1 MYISNKL
8 QCKKPLNGFCK
19 RILQILLISLLL
31 NGMLNAKE
39 SVDEVNHLA
48 LATLMIYDANYE
60 KAKEEL
66 SLVDKNSDKY
76 DAAKYFTVLGV
87 LNSKE
92 GKTQAAI
99 KAYRNAIEATK
110 TKVFVTPASFEKEK
124 YLFSIASSDETKPK
138 APVFDPEAKR
148 KEKIEQLYMYL
159 TQEYYK
165 LKDYKNT
172 VASLENA
179 GEQGKSKAGLYTLR
193 AECYYKQGLHEKTF
207 AALNKGIKK
216 FLNDSTLLKQ
226 KFYYFAD
233 LKLYQA
239 AIDASKV
246 YMSKVGVSS
255 QEYIALAQMLIGANE
270 VDSAIKLLEES
281 KLKFPKE
288 PSIGILLGHMYLK
301 KNMKFASAHLFD
313 ESSYYDKKYLKD
325 AVEMNRRA
333 GNNLHAL
340 YLNTQNIDKVEKLK
354 QKIAIYLNAGEYR
367 KIIGLQKA
375 LERYKMLDDDNL
387 RYALA
392 YSYYMSDDYKN
403 AETQL
408 KFISDS
414 ELFSKATVI
423 RKNIEKCTNNP
434 LECL

>member
-1 MYISNKL
+1 MYQK
-8 QCKKPLNGFCK
+8 
-19 RILQILLISLLL
+19 ILALLLISFLCHGVLS
-31 NGMLNAKE
+31 AKDSASE
-39 SVDEVNHLA
+39 QDFDHLG
-48 LATLMIYDANYE
+48 LATMMIYDANYE

-66 SLVDKNSDKY
+66 SLVDKN
-76 DAAKYFTVLGV
+76 AKNFDGANYYTVVGV

-92 GKTQAAI
+92 KKTQEAI
-99 KAYRNAIEATK
+99 NAYKKAIEATK
-110 TKVFVTPASFEKEK
+110 TKIFLAPKTFEKEK
-124 YLFSIASSDETKPK
+124 YLFSIASSDEAKTK
-138 APVFDPEAKR
+138 APVFDADAKR
-148 KEKIEQLYMYL
+148 QEKIEQLYMYL

-172 VASLENA
+172 VESLENA
-179 GEQGKSKAGLYTLR
+179 GEQGKSRAGLYTLR
-193 AECYYKQGLHEKTF
+193 AECYYKQGLHEQTF

-216 FLNDSTLLKQ
+216 FPEDATLLKQ

-301 KNMKFASAHLFD
+301 KDMKFATAHIFD

-340 YLNTQNIDKVEKLK
+340 YLNTQNIDKIEKLK

-375 LERYKMLDDDNL
+375 L
-387 RYALA
+387 
-392 YSYYMSDDYKN
+392 N
-403 AETQL
+403 AT
-408 KFISDS
+408 
-414 ELFSKATVI
+414 
-423 RKNIEKCTNNP
+423 KCLMMIT
-434 LECL
+434 

>member
-1 MYISNKL
+1 MYQK
-8 QCKKPLNGFCK
+8 
-19 RILQILLISLLL
+19 ILPILLISLLL
-31 NGMLNAKE
+31 NSILYAKD
-39 SVDEVNHLA
+39 SIDEVDHLA

-66 SLVDKNSDKY
+66 SLVDKKSDKY

-92 GKTQAAI
+92 KKTQAAI
-99 KAYRNAIEATK
+99 DAYIKAIEATK
-110 TKVFVTPASFEKEK
+110 TKVFTAPVAFSKEK
-124 YLFSIASSDETKPK
+124 YLFSIASADAEKSK
-138 APVFDPEAKR
+138 APKFDPEAKR
-148 KEKIEQLYMYL
+148 QEKIEQLYMYL

-165 LKDYKNT
+165 LQDYKNT
-172 VASLENA
+172 VASLEKA
-179 GEQGKSKAGLYTLR
+179 GLQGQSRAGLYTLR
-193 AECYYKQGLHEKTF
+193 AECYYKQGLHEQTF
-207 AALNKGIKK
+207 AALNTGIKK
-216 FLNDSTLLKQ
+216 FPEDSTLLKQ

-270 VDSAIKLLEES
+270 IDSAIKLLEES
-281 KLKFPKE
+281 KLRFPKE

-301 KNMKFASAHLFD
+301 KDMKFTTAHIFD

-392 YSYYMSDDYKN
+392 YSFYMSDDYKN
-403 AETQL
+403 AEIQL
-408 KFISDS
+408 KYISDS

>member
-1 MYISNKL
+1 MYKQI
-8 QCKKPLNGFCK
+8 F
-19 RILQILLISLLL
+19 RILTITLLL
-31 NGMLNAKE
+31 NMSLSATE
-39 SVDEVNHLA
+39 STNEDFVDHLA
-48 LATLMIYDANYE
+48 LATLMIYDAKYD
-60 KAKEEL
+60 KAEEEL
-66 SLVDKNSDKY
+66 KLVNKNSKKFDRANY
-76 DAAKYFTVLGV
+76 YTVVGV
-87 LNSKE
+87 LNSKQSQTE
-92 GKTQAAI
+92 KAIDAYKKAI
-99 KAYRNAIEATK
+99 KATK
-110 TKVFVTPASFEKEK
+110 TKKFVAPKILTKEK
-124 YLFSIASSDETKPK
+124 YLFTIGTTDKEKKKIPA
-138 APVFDPEAKR
+138 FDPEKKR
-148 KEKIEQLYMYL
+148 QEKVSQLYMYL

-172 VASLENA
+172 VESLENA
-179 GEQGKSKAGLYTLR
+179 GEIGRSRAGLYTLR
-193 AECYYKQGLHEKTF
+193 AECYYKQGLHSETF
-207 AALNKGIKK
+207 KALNKGIKK
-216 FLNDSTLLKQ
+216 FPEDSKLLKQ

-246 YMSKVGVSS
+246 YMEKVGVSAT
-255 QEYIALAQMLIGANE
+255 EYIALAQMLIGANE
-270 VDSAIKLLEES
+270 LNSAIKLLEES
-281 KLKFPKE
+281 KLKFPRE
-288 PSIGILLGHMYLK
+288 PKIGILLGHMYLK
-301 KNMKFASAHLFD
+301 KDMKNATAQLFE

-392 YSYYMSDDYKN
+392 YSYYMSDDFKS
-403 AETQL
+403 AELHL
-408 KFISDS
+408 KYISDN

-434 LECL
+434 MECL